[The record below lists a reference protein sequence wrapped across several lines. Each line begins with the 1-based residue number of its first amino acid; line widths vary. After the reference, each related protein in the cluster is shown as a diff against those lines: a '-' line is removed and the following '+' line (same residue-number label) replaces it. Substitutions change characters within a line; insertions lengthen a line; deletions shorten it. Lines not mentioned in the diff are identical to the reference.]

1 MPIHW
6 VRRWQNG
13 EPLSTSTRLNARV
26 HDHKEDDRPLTR
38 PMENQYS
45 EEFAQFR
52 AAVDKDPFAAV
63 FGRRLESPP
72 TTNNS
77 SWTSL
82 SWVFGPIKQDVAP
95 AADPPNKPSASTG
108 DNKASSEAVNIPVKT
123 SSMKPP
129 LETTSTSSVAAEE
142 YEFDPISMKKV
153 PKRSKAIEVNPTT
166 PVMNPKAQI
175 VETAEKK
182 PFLQTLFA
190 EHGAV
195 DIPVKTFKPHKVHG
209 YSNKDPKEA
218 SKEAQAAKEKERKSL
233 ESHQRERLRTQRAR
247 SLGNAVGPNDFCDKF
262 HKETPPKAEE
272 TAKSEPLKAVETD
285 KPLRKTAQPTE
296 DNAPLFSGTTYASRS
311 ELTDEIRPAAKSDW
325 LQKEGFR
332 VHPLQVPEPQTS
344 NSGRNVSARVNVQ
357 SSPAARIEPSLDRIA
372 PKASKDALE
381 KSSEQLAQ
389 NDQVEDLDLLRA
401 SDVRARAQGL
411 RKTKQDSLVN
421 KQARRQKLEADY
433 VLRQQVSG
441 DHKTGLPEGISSSK
455 RLQEGL
461 NNLWNRVKGQPQY
474 VNLANT
480 IKSMGVFQDAWK
492 QYPQQAS
499 KDPNERLQF
508 KDAALSKTPSI
519 YRKVKRLPYQ
529 TNDAFTPSIEVVEA
543 ERASQART
551 AAVKAEIENAKDQEI
566 EKQRQATELATEIR
580 KAYETEYGAID
591 INHRQVGI
599 GKQEKSPT
607 TLPTQTSDAIAQ
619 QAPEETKSIKQETER
634 LIEELKQNRRVLHEV
649 SLQVRALRS
658 RRPPTY
664 WSQGMDS
671 SPSGLRSIIAE
682 RLEEARKLKAAPVHN
697 LTGAETAAQ
706 EISVYVKSVVETNR
720 RSAESQAAEAFKA
733 MRLNS
738 VRAMERKAEEA
749 SKAMRSTSV
758 QAVER
763 KAEEASKAV
772 RLKSVQAVE
781 RKAVESSEEALAAN
795 DAAKWRKAAEEQI
808 LESRRKS
815 MNAQPESM
823 SPEAVSERQQAGVA
837 KTLPRMAL
845 PDRTAAS
852 APKSTSP
859 KTTPAMYKV
868 LAYDS
873 STLQVTTATTTS
885 SLAATVSGDG
895 DLETPQNPTEV
906 LARLNNPAKFMPY
919 FQNLEEQGY
928 EIVSGGGDIL
938 VFKKVRDAVVAS
950 AADTKNPSPMQ
961 DTLESLAGPE
971 RDAATVLDE
980 IPATPAPAP
989 TAPPVRPAKVKR
1001 QEDVFSGSGTK
1012 WHEEESQSSSSTGQA
1027 SEGAW
1032 FRFRRGV
1039 RRVFFT
1045 GLATAGVAYTI
1056 GAVAENFGAQSPKY
1070 DEGHVRRPGRP
1081 GIYSTESSR

>member
-1 MPIHW
+1 
-6 VRRWQNG
+6 
-13 EPLSTSTRLNARV
+13 
-26 HDHKEDDRPLTR
+26 
-38 PMENQYS
+38 MENQYS

-52 AAVDKDPFAAV
+52 AAVDRDPFAAV

-82 SWVFGPIKQDVAP
+82 SWVFGPIRQDAAP
-95 AADPPNKPSASTG
+95 AVDPSKKPSASTV
-108 DNKASSEAVNIPVKT
+108 DKNASSEAVNVPVKT
-123 SSMKPP
+123 SSTKP
-129 LETTSTSSVAAEE
+129 EEGTTSTSSVAAEE

-153 PKRSKAIEVNPTT
+153 PKRLKMVDVSTTT
-166 PVMNPKAQI
+166 PVMKGKAQT

-182 PFLQTLFA
+182 PFLETLFA

-195 DIPVKTFKPHKVHG
+195 DNPVKTFHPHKVHG
-209 YSNKDPKEA
+209 YSDKDPKEA
-218 SKEAQAAKEKERKSL
+218 SKATQAAKEKEKESL
-233 ESHQRERLRTQRAR
+233 ETFRRERLRTLRAR

-262 HKETPPKAEE
+262 HKEEPPKAVE
-272 TAKSEPLKAVETD
+272 TTKSKPLKAVEID
-285 KPLRKTAQPTE
+285 KPPRKNAQPTE
-296 DNAPLFSGTTYASRS
+296 DKAPLFSGTTYASRS
-311 ELTDEIRPAAKSDW
+311 ELTGEIKPATESDW

-332 VHPLQVPEPQTS
+332 VPPRQAPEPQAS
-344 NSGRNVSARVNVQ
+344 NSGRNVSARVDVQ
-357 SSPAARIEPSLDRIA
+357 SSPATRIEPALDRIA
-372 PKASKDALE
+372 PKAPKETLE
-381 KSSEQLAQ
+381 KFSEQQ
-389 NDQVEDLDLLRA
+389 TQTDQVEDLDLLRA

-411 RKTKQDSLVN
+411 RKTKHDGFIN
-421 KQARRQKLEADY
+421 KQARRKKLEADY

-441 DHKTGLPEGISSSK
+441 RHETGLPEGLSSSK

-461 NNLWNRVKGQPQY
+461 TNFWNRVKGQPQY

-480 IKSMGVFQDAWK
+480 IKNMGVFQDAWK

-499 KDPNERLQF
+499 RDPNEKLQF
-508 KDAALSKTPSI
+508 KDTALSKTPSI

-543 ERASQART
+543 ERASQTRT
-551 AAVKAEIENAKDQEI
+551 AAVKAEIESAKDQEI
-566 EKQRQATELATEIR
+566 QKKRQATELATEIR
-580 KAYETEYGAID
+580 KAYESEYGAID
-591 INHRQVGI
+591 INHRQAGT
-599 GKQEKSPT
+599 GKQETSPV
-607 TLPTQTSDAIAQ
+607 TQTCDTVAE
-619 QAPEETKSIKQETER
+619 QAPDQTMPIRQETER

-649 SLQVRALRS
+649 SLQVRAMRS

-671 SPSGLRSIIAE
+671 SPSVLRSVIAE
-682 RLEEARKLKAAPVHN
+682 RLEEAHKLKAAPIHSPA
-697 LTGAETAAQ
+697 GAETAAQ
-706 EISVYVKSVVETNR
+706 EISAYVKSVVATNR
-720 RSAESQAAEAFKA
+720 KAAESQ
-733 MRLNS
+733 
-738 VRAMERKAEEA
+738 AEEA
-749 SKAMRSTSV
+749 SKAMRSNSV
-758 QAVER
+758 QAT
-763 KAEEASKAV
+763 
-772 RLKSVQAVE
+772 E
-781 RKAVESSEEALAAN
+781 RKAVESSPEALAAN
-795 DAAKWRKAAEEQI
+795 DTAKWRKAAEEQI
-808 LESRRKS
+808 SEAASRKES
-815 MNAQPESM
+815 MNAQLESM
-823 SPEAVSERQQAGVA
+823 SPKAVSERQQPGVP

-845 PDRTAAS
+845 PDQTAAF
-852 APKSTSP
+852 APNPASP
-859 KTTPAMYKV
+859 MTTPAAYKV

-885 SLAATVSGDG
+885 SLAAAVSGGG
-895 DLETPQNPTEV
+895 DPEAPQNPTEV

-950 AADTKNPSPMQ
+950 AKDTRSSTPIQ
-961 DTLESLAGPE
+961 ATLEALAGPE
-971 RDAATVLDE
+971 RDAATVLVE

-1001 QEDVFSGSGTK
+1001 QEDVFSGSGTR
-1012 WHEEESQSSSSTGQA
+1012 WHEDEAQSSSRSAQA

-1032 FRFRRGV
+1032 VKFKRGV

-1070 DEGHVRRPGRP
+1070 DEGQVKRPGRP